1 MKFSLKNRFLLLF
14 VLLICLVLI
23 FPLMI
28 MIFSSFTT
36 EGGEFGIMNYQELFA
51 NSYYRKAITNS
62 FMLSMTAALVS
73 EAIAVLG
80 AWSLTK
86 ISSSAKESLVT
97 VLNLASSFA
106 GVPLAFSLIIL
117 LGNSGVINAISK
129 AMHFSLTGSLD
140 LYSWVGLIIAYSFFE
155 IPLGMLFLYPTFE
168 EIDKGWKEASDTL
181 GANDWFFMKKVIY
194 PILVPGLVET
204 LIILFAN
211 AMGTYETAFA
221 LTGNKITLI
230 STIIGSLIGGEL
242 ESNIPLACALSV
254 VFGLAMVALVILGNI
269 VVKKK
274 TSVER

>member
-1 MKFSLKNRFLLLF
+1 MKFSMKNRFLLLF

-23 FPLMI
+23 FPIMV

-36 EGGEFGIMNYQELFA
+36 EAGEFGLMNYHELFSNPYYQRA
-51 NSYYRKAITNS
+51 ISNSL
-62 FMLSMTAALVS
+62 MLSMTAALFS
-73 EAIAVLG
+73 ELVAIVG
-80 AWSLTK
+80 AWALTK

-129 AMHFSLTGSLD
+129 AMHFSLTGSLN

-181 GANDWFFMKKVIY
+181 GANNWFFTKKVIY
-194 PILVPGLVET
+194 PILVPSLIET

-242 ESNIPLACALSV
+242 DSNVSLACALSV
-254 VFGLAMVALVILGNI
+254 IFGLAMVALVILGNLI
-269 VVKKK
+269 VKKK
-274 TSVER
+274 TSSER

>member
-1 MKFSLKNRFLLLF
+1 MKFSMKNRFLLLF

-23 FPLMI
+23 FPIMV

-36 EGGEFGIMNYQELFA
+36 EDGAFGMMNYHELFT
-51 NSYYRKAITNS
+51 NVYYRKAITNS

-73 EAIAVLG
+73 EVIAVIG
-80 AWSLTK
+80 AWALTK

-117 LGNSGVINAISK
+117 LGNSGVLNAVSK
-129 AMHFSLTGSLD
+129 AMHVSLTGSLN
-140 LYSWVGLIIAYSFFE
+140 LYSWIGLIIAYSFFE

-194 PILVPGLVET
+194 PILVPGLIET

-242 ESNIPLACALSV
+242 DSNVPLACALSV